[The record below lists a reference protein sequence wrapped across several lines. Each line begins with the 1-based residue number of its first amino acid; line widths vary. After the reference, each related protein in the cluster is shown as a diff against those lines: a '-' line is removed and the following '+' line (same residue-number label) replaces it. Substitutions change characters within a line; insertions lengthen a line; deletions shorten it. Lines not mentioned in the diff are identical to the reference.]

1 VSSKNRNCNDFRFGV
16 VCASID
22 GPLDFRGEAALSDS
36 SGTVISFSLSDAESK
51 YMIGQVV
58 SHYRILAGL
67 AKGGMGE
74 VYLAEDTNLGRRVA
88 IKFPML
94 ESNERDF
101 RARFLREARAVSE
114 LSNPHIATVFDY
126 GETSEGRP
134 FLVMEYVS
142 GRTLNKLVRKGQLTV
157 LRVLEIIEAVASAL
171 DEAHSRGI
179 VHRDIKP
186 SNIMVDDRGQ
196 VKVLDFGLA
205 KQINEDKLHESEPEA
220 QTLLAVHTRSGA
232 MIGTPAYLSPEQAMG
247 QNVDGRADLFA
258 LGGVFYE
265 CVTGQA
271 AFPGTSLIE
280 IAANVLHFD
289 PPPPSSISP
298 SVPPELDAIIL
309 KALSKNPDKRYQSAA
324 ELISDVRSVRGVL
337 HEELNNTL
345 MQPMSSAASATRHTT
360 LTNFSQML
368 RRPRVPVW
376 YILVGVAVVLVAA
389 LVFWRW
395 WKPAPHIPPDEAR
408 NWYEVGTNA
417 LRDGSF
423 YQASKALEQAISIDD
438 KYAVAHARLA
448 DSLIELDY
456 LDRAKD
462 ELLRA
467 ASLASDRSLLPR
479 TDALYIDAISATG
492 RHDYLAAIE
501 SYAAIVKQSSDAEK
515 PRVLV
520 DFGRAY
526 EKNDDIKKAID
537 AYTEAANRNPR
548 YATPFLRLGV
558 LYGRQRDL
566 PNALTA
572 FDKADQTY
580 QALGNLEGRTEV
592 AYQRGALFNQLGKLS
607 DAKAQLEQALTLA
620 AANNNTSQKIKAL
633 LQLSTVAVDAGQTA
647 QATDYARDAVDL
659 AQKNGMENLSAQ
671 GLTDLGYSFLVRGQP
686 DEAEKYFLQ
695 SLESAQRVKARSNEA
710 RARGAMAS
718 LRQQQNR
725 PDEVIQYLEPAL
737 TFYQQAGYRSAAS
750 SCLALLARADLQKG
764 DYPAAEKAHE
774 QLLKLGQELGDQ
786 SMIALAHAE
795 LASALA
801 RQEKFTAA
809 LDHLTQAYAI
819 YDSQGVQRSMGYNLV
834 ERALVLGSLGRYG
847 EVERLLNQAASIA
860 DKPGGEIKRLSLEA
874 QLVGAEIA
882 LTQNH
887 SPEARD
893 KSEKLLAQAAP
904 KFPEISMNATW
915 ILGMAMAYGGTA
927 AGKQKC
933 AEAVELA
940 KQLNDRWQSAKAQLA
955 LAEALLVSGD
965 AQGAANTALQAR
977 QTFAQLG
984 HQASEWRA
992 LVLAA
997 LAWEKLG
1004 DKSKAQ
1010 EYAVQSNESL
1020 SKLEQ
1025 IWGKENRDSFLS
1037 RPDIQRLRKQLE
1049 QVTSAGR

>member
-1 VSSKNRNCNDFRFGV
+1 
-16 VCASID
+16 
-22 GPLDFRGEAALSDS
+22 
-36 SGTVISFSLSDAESK
+36 
-51 YMIGQVV
+51 MIGQVV
-58 SHYRILAGL
+58 SHYRILEAL

-114 LSNPHIATVFDY
+114 LSSPYIATVFDY

-134 FLVMEYVS
+134 FLVMEYVR
-142 GRTLNKLVRKGQLTV
+142 GRTLSRLMRKGLTV
-157 LRVLEIIEAVASAL
+157 SRVLEIVEAVASAL

-186 SNIMVDDRGQ
+186 SNIMVNDRGQ

-205 KQINEDKLHESEPEA
+205 KQMNEDKLHESEPEA

-232 MIGTPAYLSPEQAMG
+232 MVGTPAYLSPEQAMG
-247 QNVDGRADLFA
+247 GNVDGRSDLFA

-265 CVTGQA
+265 CLTGHA

-280 IAANVLHFD
+280 IAANVIHFE
-289 PPPPSSISP
+289 PPPPSSVSP
-298 SVPPELDAIIL
+298 AVPPELDSIIL
-309 KALSKNPDKRYQSAA
+309 KSLAKNPEKRYQSAA
-324 ELISDVRSVRGVL
+324 ELISDVQSVRGVL
-337 HEELNNTL
+337 QEDLGNTL
-345 MQPMSSAASATRHTT
+345 IQPISTMSSTRQTT

-376 YILVGVAVVLVAA
+376 YILVGVAIVAVA
-389 LVFWRW
+389 SLIVWRW
-395 WKPAPHIPPDEAR
+395 WRPAAHIPPAEAQ
-408 NWYEVGTNA
+408 NWYEIGSNA

-423 YQASKALEQAISIDD
+423 YQASKALEQAISIDN
-438 KYAVAHARLA
+438 KYALAHARLA
-448 DSLIELDY
+448 ESLIELDY

-462 ELLRA
+462 ELLTAGALA
-467 ASLASDRSLLPR
+467 ADRSLPK

-492 RHDYLAAIE
+492 RRDYSAAID
-501 SYAAIVKQSSDAEK
+501 SYAALVKQSSDSEK

-520 DFGRAY
+520 DLGRAY
-526 EKNDDIKKAID
+526 DKNEDIKKAIE
-537 AYTEAANRNPR
+537 AYTEAANRNPH
-548 YATPFLRLGV
+548 YATAFLHLGV

-566 PNALTA
+566 PNAITA

-607 DAKAQLEQALTLA
+607 DAKAQLDQALTLA
-620 AANNNTSQKIKAL
+620 AASSNTSQKIKTL

-647 QATDYARDAVDL
+647 QATDYARDAVEL

-671 GLTDLGYSFLVRGQP
+671 GLTDLGYSFLVRGKP

-718 LRQQQNR
+718 LRQQQNK

-737 TFYQQAGYRSAAS
+737 TFYRQAGYRSAAS
-750 SCLALLARADLQKG
+750 SCLALLARAELQKG
-764 DYPAAEKAHE
+764 DYAAADKDIE
-774 QLLKLGQELGDQ
+774 QLLKMGQEVNDQ
-786 SMIALAHAE
+786 SIIALAHAE

-819 YDSQGVQRSMGYNLV
+819 YNSQGVQRSMGYNLV
-834 ERALVLGSLGRYG
+834 ERAFVLGSIGRYG
-847 EVERLLNQAASIA
+847 EVETLLSQAEAIA
-860 DKPGGEIKRLSLEA
+860 NKPGGEIKRLSLEG
-874 QLVGAEIA
+874 QLASAEIA
-882 LTQNH
+882 LTQDHN
-887 SPEARD
+887 PEARD
-893 KSEKLLAQAAP
+893 KAEKLLALDAA
-904 KFPEISMNATW
+904 KFPEISMNGTW
-915 ILGMAMAYGGTA
+915 VLGMALAYGGTPS
-927 AGKQKC
+927 GKQKC

-955 LAEALLVSGD
+955 LAETLLVSGD
-965 AQGAANTALQAR
+965 SQGAANTALLAR
-977 QTFAQLG
+977 QVFAQLG

-992 LVLAA
+992 LALVSLAT
-997 LAWEKLG
+997 EKLG

-1010 EYAVQSNESL
+1010 EYAVQANEAL
-1020 SKLEQ
+1020 SKLEP
-1025 IWGKENRDSFLS
+1025 IWGKDNRDGFLS
-1037 RPDIQRLRKQLE
+1037 RPDVQRLRKQLE
-1049 QVTSAGR
+1049 HITGTAK

>member
-1 VSSKNRNCNDFRFGV
+1 
-16 VCASID
+16 
-22 GPLDFRGEAALSDS
+22 
-36 SGTVISFSLSDAESK
+36 
-51 YMIGQVV
+51 MIGQVV
-58 SHYRILAGL
+58 SHYRILEAL

-94 ESNERDF
+94 ESNEHDF

-114 LSNPHIATVFDY
+114 LSSPYIATVFDY

-134 FLVMEYVS
+134 FLVMEYVR
-142 GRTLNKLVRKGQLTV
+142 GRTLSRLMRKGLTV
-157 LRVLEIIEAVASAL
+157 SRVLEIVEAVASAL

-186 SNIMVDDRGQ
+186 SNIMVNDRGQ

-205 KQINEDKLHESEPEA
+205 KQMNEDKLHESEPEA

-232 MIGTPAYLSPEQAMG
+232 MVGTPAYLSPEQAMG
-247 QNVDGRADLFA
+247 GRVDGRSDLFA

-265 CVTGQA
+265 CLTGHA

-280 IAANVLHFD
+280 IAANVIHFE
-289 PPPPSSISP
+289 PPPPSSVSP
-298 SVPPELDAIIL
+298 AVPPELDSIIL
-309 KALSKNPDKRYQSAA
+309 KSLAKNPEKRYQSAA
-324 ELISDVRSVRGVL
+324 ELISDVQSVRGVL
-337 HEELNNTL
+337 QEDLGNTL
-345 MQPMSSAASATRHTT
+345 IQPISTMSSTRQTT

-376 YILVGVAVVLVAA
+376 YILVGVAIVAVAA
-389 LVFWRW
+389 LIVWRW
-395 WKPAPHIPPDEAR
+395 WRPAAHIPPAEAQ
-408 NWYEVGTNA
+408 NWYEIGSNA

-423 YQASKALEQAISIDD
+423 YQASKALEQAISIDN
-438 KYAVAHARLA
+438 KYALAHARLA
-448 DSLIELDY
+448 ESLIELDY

-462 ELLRA
+462 ELLTAGALA
-467 ASLASDRSLLPR
+467 ADRSLPK

-492 RHDYLAAIE
+492 RRDYSAAID
-501 SYAAIVKQSSDAEK
+501 SYAALVKQSSDSEK

-520 DFGRAY
+520 DLGRAY
-526 EKNDDIKKAID
+526 EKNEDIKKAIE
-537 AYTEAANRNPR
+537 AYTEAANRNPH
-548 YATPFLRLGV
+548 YATAFLHLGV

-566 PNALTA
+566 PNAITA

-607 DAKAQLEQALTLA
+607 DAKAQLDQALTLA
-620 AANNNTSQKIKAL
+620 AASSNTSQKIKTL

-647 QATDYARDAVDL
+647 QATDYARDAVEL

-671 GLTDLGYSFLVRGQP
+671 GLTDLGYSFLVRGKP

-718 LRQQQNR
+718 LRQQQNK

-737 TFYQQAGYRSAAS
+737 TFYRQAGYRSAAS
-750 SCLALLARADLQKG
+750 SCLALLARAELQKG
-764 DYPAAEKAHE
+764 DYAAADKDIE
-774 QLLKLGQELGDQ
+774 QLLKMGQEVNDQ
-786 SMIALAHAE
+786 SIIALAHAE

-819 YDSQGVQRSMGYNLV
+819 YNSQGLQRSMGYNLV
-834 ERALVLGSLGRYG
+834 ERAFVLGSIGRYG
-847 EVERLLNQAASIA
+847 EVETLLSQAEAIA
-860 DKPGGEIKRLSLEA
+860 NKPGGEIKRLSLEG
-874 QLVGAEIA
+874 QLASAEIA
-882 LTQNH
+882 LTQDHN
-887 SPEARD
+887 PEARD
-893 KSEKLLAQAAP
+893 KAEKLLALDAA
-904 KFPEISMNATW
+904 KFPEISMNGTW
-915 ILGMAMAYGGTA
+915 VLGMALAYGGTPS
-927 AGKQKC
+927 GKQKC

-955 LAEALLVSGD
+955 LAETLLVSGD
-965 AQGAANTALQAR
+965 SQGAANTALLAR
-977 QTFAQLG
+977 QVFAQLG

-992 LVLAA
+992 LALVSLAT
-997 LAWEKLG
+997 EKLG

-1010 EYAVQSNESL
+1010 EYAVQANEAL
-1020 SKLEQ
+1020 SKLEP
-1025 IWGKENRDSFLS
+1025 IWGKDNRDGFLS
-1037 RPDIQRLRKQLE
+1037 RPDVQRLRKQLE
-1049 QVTSAGR
+1049 HITGTAK

>member
-1 VSSKNRNCNDFRFGV
+1 
-16 VCASID
+16 
-22 GPLDFRGEAALSDS
+22 
-36 SGTVISFSLSDAESK
+36 
-51 YMIGQVV
+51 MIGQVV
-58 SHYRILAGL
+58 SHYRILEGL

-94 ESNERDF
+94 ESHERDY

-114 LSNPHIATVFDY
+114 LSNPHIATLFDY

-134 FLVMEYVS
+134 FLVMEYIR
-142 GRTLNKLVRKGQLTV
+142 GRTLNRLVRKGQLTV
-157 LRVLEIIEAVASAL
+157 SRVLEIIEAVASAL

-205 KQINEDKLHESEPEA
+205 KQLNEDKIHESEPEA

-247 QNVDGRADLFA
+247 GEVDGRSDLFA

-265 CVTGQA
+265 CVTGKA

-280 IAANVLHFD
+280 IAANVLHLE
-289 PPPPSSISP
+289 PPPPSSVNST
-298 SVPPELDAIIL
+298 VPPELDSIIL
-309 KALSKNPDKRYQSAA
+309 KALAKNPEKRYQSAA

-337 HEELNNTL
+337 QEDLGNTL
-345 MQPMSSAASATRHTT
+345 IQPMSSAASTTRHTT

-368 RRPRVPVW
+368 RRPRVPLW
-376 YILVGVAVVLVAA
+376 YILVATSVVIVGAGIL
-389 LVFWRW
+389 WRW
-395 WKPAPHIPPDEAR
+395 WRPAPHLPPAEAR

-417 LRDGSF
+417 LQDGSF

-438 KYAVAHARLA
+438 KFALAHARLA
-448 DSLIELDY
+448 ESLIELDY

-467 ASLASDRSLLPR
+467 GSLASDRSLLPK

-501 SYAAIVKQSSDAEK
+501 SYATIVKQSADSEK

-520 DFGRAY
+520 DLGRAY
-526 EKNDDIKKAID
+526 EKNEDIKKAIE
-537 AYTEAANRNPR
+537 AYTEASNRNPH
-548 YATPFLRLGV
+548 YATTFLHLGV

-572 FDKADQTY
+572 FDKAEQTY

-592 AYQRGALFNQLGKLS
+592 VYQRGALFNQLGKLS
-607 DAKAQLEQALTLA
+607 DAKVQLDQALTLA
-620 AANNNTSQKIKAL
+620 AASDNTSQKIKTL

-647 QATDYARDAVDL
+647 QATDYARDAVAL

-686 DEAEKYFLQ
+686 DEAEKYFQQ

-718 LRQQQNR
+718 LRQQQNK

-737 TFYQQAGYRSAAS
+737 TFYQQAGYRSAAA

-764 DYPAAEKAHE
+764 DYQSAEKAHE
-774 QLLKLGQELGDQ
+774 QLMKLGQAMNDQ
-786 SMIALAHAE
+786 SIIALAHAE
-795 LASALA
+795 LGSALA

-809 LDHLTQAYAI
+809 LDHLDQAYAI
-819 YDSQGVQRSMGYNLV
+819 YNSQGVQRSMGYNLV
-834 ERALVLGSLGRYG
+834 QRAFVLGSMGRYS
-847 EVERLLNQAASIA
+847 EVESLLNQAAAIA
-860 DKPGGEIKRLSLEA
+860 DKPGGEIKRLSLEG
-874 QLVGAEIA
+874 QLAGAEIA

-887 SPEARD
+887 APEARD
-893 KSEKLLAQAAP
+893 KAEKLLAQAAT
-904 KFPEISMNATW
+904 KFPELSMNATW
-915 ILGMAMAYGGTA
+915 VLGIALADAGA
-927 AGKQKC
+927 ATGKQKC

-940 KQLNDRWQSAKAQLA
+940 KQLNDRWQLAKAHLA
-955 LAEALLVSGD
+955 LAETMLLTGD
-965 AQGAANTALQAR
+965 AQGAANTALQA
-977 QTFAQLG
+977 QQVFAQLG

-992 LVLAA
+992 VALAA
-997 LAWEKLG
+997 LATEKLG
-1004 DKSKAQ
+1004 DKNKAQ
-1010 EYAVQSNESL
+1010 EYAVQANESL
-1020 SKLEQ
+1020 SQLEQ
-1025 IWGKENRDSFLS
+1025 MWGKDNRDTFLA
-1037 RPDIQRLRKQLE
+1037 RPDVQRLRKQLE
-1049 QVTSAGR
+1049 QLSGAGR

>member
-1 VSSKNRNCNDFRFGV
+1 
-16 VCASID
+16 
-22 GPLDFRGEAALSDS
+22 
-36 SGTVISFSLSDAESK
+36 
-51 YMIGQVV
+51 MIGQVV
-58 SHYRILAGL
+58 SHYRILEGL

-134 FLVMEYVS
+134 FLVMEYVR
-142 GRTLNKLVRKGQLTV
+142 GRTLTRVMRKGQLTV
-157 LRVLEIIEAVASAL
+157 SRVLEIVEAVASAL

-186 SNIMVDDRGQ
+186 SNIMVNDRGQ

-205 KQINEDKLHESEPEA
+205 KQMNEDKLHESEPEA

-232 MIGTPAYLSPEQAMG
+232 MVGTPAYLSPEQAMG
-247 QNVDGRADLFA
+247 GSVDGRSDLFA

-265 CVTGQA
+265 CLTGHA

-280 IAANVLHFD
+280 IAANVIHFE
-289 PPPPSSISP
+289 PPPPSSVSP
-298 SVPPELDAIIL
+298 AVPPELDSIIL
-309 KALSKNPDKRYQSAA
+309 KSLAKNPEKRYQSAA
-324 ELISDVRSVRGVL
+324 ELISDVQSVRGVL
-337 HEELNNTL
+337 QEDLGNTL
-345 MQPMSSAASATRHTT
+345 IQPISTMSSTRHPT

-376 YILVGVAVVLVAA
+376 YILVGVAIVAVA
-389 LVFWRW
+389 SLIVWRW
-395 WKPAPHIPPDEAR
+395 WRPAAHIPPAEAQ
-408 NWYEVGTNA
+408 NWYEIGSNA

-423 YQASKALEQAISIDD
+423 YQASKALEQAISIDN
-438 KYAVAHARLA
+438 KYALAHARLA
-448 DSLIELDY
+448 ESLIELDY

-462 ELLRA
+462 ELLTAGALA
-467 ASLASDRSLLPR
+467 ADRSLPK

-492 RHDYLAAIE
+492 RRDYSAAID
-501 SYAAIVKQSSDAEK
+501 SYAALVKQSSDSEK

-520 DFGRAY
+520 DLGRAY
-526 EKNDDIKKAID
+526 EKNEDIKKAIE
-537 AYTEAANRNPR
+537 AYTEAANRNPH
-548 YATPFLRLGV
+548 YATAFLHLGV

-566 PNALTA
+566 PNAITA

-607 DAKAQLEQALTLA
+607 DAKAQLDQALTLA
-620 AANNNTSQKIKAL
+620 AASSNTSQKSKTL

-647 QATDYARDAVDL
+647 QATDYARDAVEL

-671 GLTDLGYSFLVRGQP
+671 GLTDLGYSFLVRGKP

-718 LRQQQNR
+718 LRQQQNK

-737 TFYQQAGYRSAAS
+737 IFYRQAGYRSAAS

-764 DYPAAEKAHE
+764 DYAAADKAHE
-774 QLLKLGQELGDQ
+774 QLLKLGQEVNDQ
-786 SMIALAHAE
+786 SIIALAHAE

-819 YDSQGVQRSMGYNLV
+819 YNSQGVQRSMGYNLV
-834 ERALVLGSLGRYG
+834 ERAFVLGSIGRYG
-847 EVERLLNQAASIA
+847 EVETLLSQAEAIA
-860 DKPGGEIKRLSLEA
+860 NKPGGEIKRLSLEG
-874 QLVGAEIA
+874 QLASAEIA
-882 LTQNH
+882 LTQDHN
-887 SPEARD
+887 PEARD
-893 KSEKLLAQAAP
+893 KAEKLLALDAA
-904 KFPEISMNATW
+904 KFPEISMNGTW
-915 ILGMAMAYGGTA
+915 VLGMALAYGGTPS
-927 AGKQKC
+927 GKQKC

-955 LAEALLVSGD
+955 LAETLLVSGD
-965 AQGAANTALQAR
+965 SQGAANTALLAR
-977 QTFAQLG
+977 QVFAQLG

-992 LVLAA
+992 LALVSLAT
-997 LAWEKLG
+997 EKLG

-1010 EYAVQSNESL
+1010 EYAVQANEAL
-1020 SKLEQ
+1020 SKLEP
-1025 IWGKENRDSFLS
+1025 IWGKDNRDGFLS
-1037 RPDIQRLRKQLE
+1037 RPDVQRLRKQLE
-1049 QVTSAGR
+1049 HITGTAK

>member
-1 VSSKNRNCNDFRFGV
+1 
-16 VCASID
+16 
-22 GPLDFRGEAALSDS
+22 
-36 SGTVISFSLSDAESK
+36 
-51 YMIGQVV
+51 MIGQVV
-58 SHYRILAGL
+58 SHYRILEGL

-134 FLVMEYVS
+134 FLVMEYVR
-142 GRTLNKLVRKGQLTV
+142 GRTLTRVMRKGQLTV
-157 LRVLEIIEAVASAL
+157 SRVLEIVEAVASAL
-171 DEAHSRGI
+171 DEAHTRGI

-205 KQINEDKLHESEPEA
+205 KQLNEDKLHESEPEA
-220 QTLLAVHTRSGA
+220 RTLLAVHTRSGA

-247 QNVDGRADLFA
+247 GDVDGRSDLFA

-265 CVTGQA
+265 CVTGHA

-280 IAANVLHFD
+280 IAANVIHFE
-289 PPPPSSISP
+289 PPPPSSLSP
-298 SVPPELDAIIL
+298 AVPPELDSIIL
-309 KALSKNPDKRYQSAA
+309 KALAKNPEKRYQSAA
-324 ELISDVRSVRGVL
+324 ELIADVRSVRGVL
-337 HEELNNTL
+337 QEDLGNTL
-345 MQPMSSAASATRHTT
+345 IQPISTMSTTRHTT

-368 RRPRVPVW
+368 RRPRVPLW
-376 YILVGVAVVLVAA
+376 YLLVAA
-389 LVFWRW
+389 AVVIVGTWIFWRW
-395 WKPAPHIPPDEAR
+395 WRPAPHIPAAEAQT
-408 NWYEVGTNA
+408 WYEIGTNA

-438 KYAVAHARLA
+438 KYALAHARLA

-467 ASLASDRSLLPR
+467 GALASDRSLLPS

-492 RHDYLAAIE
+492 RHDYPAAIE

-520 DFGRAY
+520 DLGRAY
-526 EKNDDIKKAID
+526 EKNEDIKKALE
-537 AYTEAANRNPR
+537 AYAEAANRNPH
-548 YATPFLRLGV
+548 YATTFLHLGV

-572 FDKADQTY
+572 FDKAEQTY

-592 AYQRGALFNQLGKLS
+592 SYQRGALLNQLNKLAE
-607 DAKAQLEQALTLA
+607 AKSQLDQALSLA
-620 AANNNTSQKIKAL
+620 EAGNNTSQKIKTL
-633 LQLSTVAVDAGQTA
+633 LQLSLVAVDSGQTA
-647 QATDYARDAVDL
+647 RAVDYARDAVEL

-686 DEAEKYFLQ
+686 DEAEKYFQQ
-695 SLESAQRVKARSNEA
+695 SLESAQRVKARNNEA
-710 RARGAMAS
+710 RARGAMAG
-718 LRQQQNR
+718 LRQQQNK

-737 TFYQQAGYRSAAS
+737 TFYQRAGYRSAAS

-764 DYPAAEKAHE
+764 DYQAAENAHA
-774 QLLKLGQELGDQ
+774 QLMKLGQEVNDQ
-786 SMIALAHAE
+786 SIIVLAHAE
-795 LASALA
+795 LASALT

-809 LDHLTQAYAI
+809 LDHLSQAYAI
-819 YDSQGVQRSMGYNLV
+819 YNSQGVQRSVGYNLV
-834 ERALVLGSLGRYG
+834 DRAFVLGSLGRYG
-847 EVERLLNQAASIA
+847 EVESLLNQAAAIA

-874 QLVGAEIA
+874 QLAGAEIA
-882 LTQNH
+882 LSQDHN
-887 SPEARD
+887 SEARD
-893 KSEKLLAQAAP
+893 KAEKLLALAATT
-904 KFPEISMNATW
+904 FPEVSMNGTW
-915 ILGMAMAYGGTA
+915 VLGMALASGGSAT
-927 AGKQKC
+927 GKQKC

-940 KQLNDRWQSAKAQLA
+940 KQLNDRWQLAKAQLA
-955 LAEALLVSGD
+955 LAETMLLSGD
-965 AQGAANTALQAR
+965 AQGAAKTALQA
-977 QTFAQLG
+977 QQVFGQLG
-984 HQASEWRA
+984 HPASEWRA

-997 LAWEKLG
+997 LATEKLG
-1004 DKSKAQ
+1004 GKNKAQ
-1010 EYAVQSNESL
+1010 EYAVQANQSL

-1037 RPDIQRLRKQLE
+1037 RPDVQRLRKQLE
-1049 QVTSAGR
+1049 RVTGAAR

>member
-1 VSSKNRNCNDFRFGV
+1 
-16 VCASID
+16 
-22 GPLDFRGEAALSDS
+22 
-36 SGTVISFSLSDAESK
+36 
-51 YMIGQVV
+51 MIGQVV
-58 SHYRILAGL
+58 SHYRILEAL

-134 FLVMEYVS
+134 FLVMEYVQ
-142 GRTLNKLVRKGQLTV
+142 GRTLNRLVRKGRLTV
-157 LRVLEIIEAVASAL
+157 SRVLEIVEAVASAL

-186 SNIMVDDRGQ
+186 SNIMVNDRGQ

-205 KQINEDKLHESEPEA
+205 KQLNEDKIHESEPEA

-247 QNVDGRADLFA
+247 GEVDGRSDLFA

-265 CVTGQA
+265 CVTGHA

-280 IAANVLHFD
+280 IAANVLHLD
-289 PPPPSSISP
+289 PPPPSSISAT
-298 SVPPELDAIIL
+298 VPPELDSIIL
-309 KALSKNPDKRYQSAA
+309 KALAKNPEKRYQSAA
-324 ELISDVRSVRGVL
+324 ELIADVRSVRGVL
-337 HEELNNTL
+337 QEDLGNTL
-345 MQPMSSAASATRHTT
+345 IHPMFSGVSSTRHTT
-360 LTNFSQML
+360 LTNFSHML
-368 RRPRVPVW
+368 RRPRVPLW
-376 YILVGVAVVLVAA
+376 YILVAIAVVLVAT
-389 LVFWRW
+389 LVVWRW
-395 WKPAPHIPPDEAR
+395 WMPAPHVPPAEAR

-423 YQASKALEQAISIDD
+423 YQASKALEQAISVDD
-438 KYAVAHARLA
+438 KYALAHARLA
-448 DSLIELDY
+448 ESLIELDY

-467 ASLASDRSLLPR
+467 GSLASDRSLLPK

-501 SYAAIVKQSSDAEK
+501 SYAAIVKQSSDSEK

-520 DFGRAY
+520 DLGRAY
-526 EKNDDIKKAID
+526 EKNDDIKKAIE
-537 AYTEAANRNPR
+537 AYTEAANRNPQ
-548 YATPFLRLGV
+548 YATAFLHLGV

-566 PNALTA
+566 SNALTA
-572 FDKADQTY
+572 FDKAEQTY

-592 AYQRGALFNQLGKLS
+592 VYQRGALFNQLGKLS
-607 DAKAQLEQALTLA
+607 DAKIQLDQALTLA
-620 AANNNTSQKIKAL
+620 EAGKNISQKIKTL
-633 LQLSTVAVDAGQTA
+633 LQLSLIAVDGGQTA
-647 QATDYARDAVDL
+647 QAINSARDAVDL

-695 SLESAQRVKARSNEA
+695 SLDSAQRVKARSNEA

-725 PDEVIQYLEPAL
+725 PDEVIQYLQPAL
-737 TFYQQAGYRSAAS
+737 TFYQQARYRSAAS

-764 DYPAAEKAHE
+764 DYPAAETAHQ
-774 QLLKLGQELGDQ
+774 QLLKLGQEVNDQ
-786 SMIALAHAE
+786 SIIALAHAE
-795 LASALA
+795 LASSLA

-819 YDSQGVQRSMGYNLV
+819 YNSQGVQRSMGYNLV
-834 ERALVLGSLGRYG
+834 ERAFVLGSLGRYG
-847 EVERLLNQAASIA
+847 EVESLLSQAAAIA
-860 DKPGGEIKRLSLEA
+860 DKPGGEIKRLSLECR
-874 QLVGAEIA
+874 LVAAEIA
-882 LTQNH
+882 LTQGR

-893 KSEKLLAQAAP
+893 KSEKLLALAAP
-904 KFPEISMNATW
+904 KFPEISMNGTW
-915 ILGMAMAYGGTA
+915 VLGMALAYGGTA
-927 AGKQKC
+927 NGKQKC

-955 LAEALLVSGD
+955 LAETLLLSGD
-965 AQGAANTALQAR
+965 SQSAASTALQAG
-977 QTFAQLG
+977 QVFAQLG
-984 HQASEWRA
+984 HQASEWRTLA
-992 LVLAA
+992 LAA
-997 LAWEKLG
+997 LASEKLG
-1004 DKSKAQ
+1004 DKSKAR
-1010 EYAVQSNESL
+1010 EYAVQANESL

-1025 IWGKENRDSFLS
+1025 SWGKDNRDGFLT
-1037 RPDIQRLRKQLE
+1037 RPDIQRLSKQLE
-1049 QVTSAGR
+1049 QLTAVGK

>member
-1 VSSKNRNCNDFRFGV
+1 
-16 VCASID
+16 
-22 GPLDFRGEAALSDS
+22 
-36 SGTVISFSLSDAESK
+36 
-51 YMIGQVV
+51 MIGQVV
-58 SHYRILAGL
+58 SHYRILEAL

-114 LSNPHIATVFDY
+114 LSSPYIATVFDY

-134 FLVMEYVS
+134 FLVMEYVR
-142 GRTLNKLVRKGQLTV
+142 GRTLSRLMRKGLTV
-157 LRVLEIIEAVASAL
+157 SRVLEIVEAVASAL

-186 SNIMVDDRGQ
+186 SNIMVNDRGQ

-205 KQINEDKLHESEPEA
+205 KQMNEDKLHESEPEA

-232 MIGTPAYLSPEQAMG
+232 MVGTPAYLSPEQAMG
-247 QNVDGRADLFA
+247 GSVDGRSDLFA

-265 CVTGQA
+265 CLTGHA

-280 IAANVLHFD
+280 IAANVIHFE
-289 PPPPSSISP
+289 PPPPSSVSP
-298 SVPPELDAIIL
+298 AVPPELDSIIL
-309 KALSKNPDKRYQSAA
+309 KSLAKNPEKRYQSAA
-324 ELISDVRSVRGVL
+324 ELISDVQSVRGVL
-337 HEELNNTL
+337 QEDLGNTL
-345 MQPMSSAASATRHTT
+345 IQPISTMSSTRHTT

-376 YILVGVAVVLVAA
+376 YILVGVAIVAVA
-389 LVFWRW
+389 SLIIWRW
-395 WKPAPHIPPDEAR
+395 WRPAAHIPPAEAQ
-408 NWYEVGTNA
+408 NWYEIGSNA

-423 YQASKALEQAISIDD
+423 YQASKALEQAISIDN
-438 KYAVAHARLA
+438 KYALAHARLA
-448 DSLIELDY
+448 ESLIELDY

-462 ELLRA
+462 ELLTAGALA
-467 ASLASDRSLLPR
+467 ADRSLPK

-492 RHDYLAAIE
+492 RRDYSAAID
-501 SYAAIVKQSSDAEK
+501 SYAALVKQSSDSEK

-520 DFGRAY
+520 DLGRAY
-526 EKNDDIKKAID
+526 EKNEDIKKAIE
-537 AYTEAANRNPR
+537 AYTEAANRNPH
-548 YATPFLRLGV
+548 YATAFLHLGV

-566 PNALTA
+566 PNAITA

-607 DAKAQLEQALTLA
+607 DAKAQLDQALTLA
-620 AANNNTSQKIKAL
+620 AASSNTSQKIKTL

-647 QATDYARDAVDL
+647 QATDYARDAVEL

-671 GLTDLGYSFLVRGQP
+671 GLTDLGYSFLVRGKP

-718 LRQQQNR
+718 LRQQQNK

-737 TFYQQAGYRSAAS
+737 TFYRQAGYRSAAS

-764 DYPAAEKAHE
+764 DYAAADSAHE
-774 QLLKLGQELGDQ
+774 QLLKLGQEVNDQ
-786 SMIALAHAE
+786 SIIALAHAE
-795 LASALA
+795 LASALT

-809 LDHLTQAYAI
+809 LDHLSQAYAI
-819 YDSQGVQRSMGYNLV
+819 YNSQGLQRSMGYNLV
-834 ERALVLGSLGRYG
+834 ERAFVLGSIGRYG
-847 EVERLLNQAASIA
+847 EVETLLSQAAAIA
-860 DKPGGEIKRLSLEA
+860 DKPGGEIKRLSLEG
-874 QLVGAEIA
+874 QLASAEIA
-882 LTQNH
+882 LTQDHN
-887 SPEARD
+887 PEARD
-893 KSEKLLAQAAP
+893 KAERLLALDAA
-904 KFPEISMNATW
+904 KFPEISMNGTW
-915 ILGMAMAYGGTA
+915 VLGMALAYGGTPS
-927 AGKQKC
+927 GKQKC

-940 KQLNDRWQSAKAQLA
+940 RQLNDRWQSAKAQLA
-955 LAEALLVSGD
+955 LAETLLVSGD
-965 AQGAANTALQAR
+965 SQSAANTALQAR
-977 QTFAQLG
+977 QVFAQLG

-992 LVLAA
+992 LALVSLAT
-997 LAWEKLG
+997 EKLG

-1010 EYAVQSNESL
+1010 EYAVQANEAL
-1020 SKLEQ
+1020 SKLEP
-1025 IWGKENRDSFLS
+1025 IWGKDNRDGFLS
-1037 RPDIQRLRKQLE
+1037 RPDVQRLKKQLE
-1049 QVTSAGR
+1049 HITGTAK